1 VLKFAERLQGESGE
15 TILDTW
21 YLKPGQDKTHFMEQ
35 AIATS
40 DFVIVICTD
49 KYAKRADNREGGVGC
64 ESTVITGQMAEDIL
78 TNKFL
83 PVLRSGTYKTATP
96 IYLKSRM
103 DVNLT
108 DDPIRED
115 EYDSLLRVLHGEPI
129 EPPPLGSKPDF
140 SKKAEPK
147 AKIFLQAAG
156 EALAE
161 QNAGTLLGP
170 LKKRPQAEFHAQ
182 YDKPGTPGP
191 WVYALIR
198 QWQITERLN
207 TVWRPVRATSSLAP
221 RTTL

>member
-1 VLKFAERLQGESGE
+1 
-15 TILDTW
+15 
-21 YLKPGQDKTHFMEQ
+21 MEQ

-49 KYAKRADNREGGVGC
+49 KYAKRADNREGGVGY

-140 SKKAEPK
+140 
-147 AKIFLQAAG
+147 QRR
-156 EALAE
+156 
-161 QNAGTLLGP
+161 QNRK
-170 LKKRPQAEFHAQ
+170 LKSSCKRP
-182 YDKPGTPGP
+182 
-191 WVYALIR
+191 
-198 QWQITERLN
+198 ERL
-207 TVWRPVRATSSLAP
+207 
-221 RTTL
+221 